1 MQKHHLLAISIALSL
16 ITSTTHAGWWSND
29 NEEKQRRIQI
39 EQQLNQQRKETGGW
53 QIVAGTLAV
62 FTGIAFTVG
71 TILGSRARRKGGDDK

>member
-1 MQKHHLLAISIALSL
+1 MQKHHLLALSL
-16 ITSTTHAGWWSND
+16 ALALNTTTMHASWFGSE
-29 NEEKQRRIQI
+29 EEKQRRIQV

-71 TILGSRARRKGGDDK
+71 TILGSRTRRNGGDSK